1 MKCSL
6 NNGGGGNYDGDGT
19 IKTTEKNKRQKTQ
32 KQYYDSFYKIEINF
46 FIKIKKKKKREKK
59 KKEKKKNNYP
69 VANSI
74 VESDDIYYI
83 KIKVS

>member
-1 MKCSL
+1 MEITK
-6 NNGGGGNYDGDGT
+6 GT
-19 IKTTEKNKRQKTQ
+19 LKQSKSNKRQKTHQ
-32 KQYYDSFYKIEINF
+32 NSITVTFYRIEINF